1 MERELT
7 GEETAKSLVGML
19 AMFLLVCIHD
29 DDYSITAFVRLFI
42 AIILGV
48 VVVIY
53 QYRCMHSPLEEEEE
67 NGK

>member
-7 GEETAKSLVGML
+7 GKETAKSLVGML
-19 AMFLLVCIHD
+19 AMFLLACIHD
-29 DDYSITAFVRLFI
+29 DDYSITAFVRLFM

-48 VVVIY
+48 MVVIY
-53 QYRCMHSPLEEEEE
+53 QHRCMHSPLEKEEE